1 MAYSGNRIKVNSIQQ
16 IKKHLK
22 NLLPVIFIFG
32 EDTYAIEDTLKLI
45 QKSAEIKIDSDFD
58 KEIITAEKN
67 HNLSQILDI
76 ASAFPFGAGK
86 KFIAVKNFER
96 VNDKKTLKNYLDD
109 PPEFTFLVLI
119 NYGKIS
125 DLGKEPYKT
134 LVSKNYIFEA
144 RELKG
149 ADLIDWIKEEALA
162 KQMKLSSENANLLVD
177 IVGPEK
183 SLLEMQL
190 EKFRNYFESGK
201 EITGAEIEK
210 FTASTKEYSI
220 FDLQNALSEN
230 DKPRSLKIAYN
241 LLSSGQEMPFIVAM
255 LTRYVT
261 TLAQINELNR
271 QKLGDNEAAK
281 KAGVSYYYYKNCNK
295 PGFFRNHNK
304 LVKAARVLYKADLQ
318 IKTTSADQKTLAA
331 MLVSELLS

>member
-1 MAYSGNRIKVNSIQQ
+1 MAYSGNRTQINSIQQ

-22 NLLPVIFIFG
+22 NLLPVIFLFG
-32 EDTYAIEDTLKLI
+32 EDTYAIDNTLKQI
-45 QKSAEIKIDSDFD
+45 QKSAEKQIESDFD

-67 HNLSQILDI
+67 QKISAILDI

-86 KFIAVKNFER
+86 KLLAVKNFER
-96 VNDKKTLKNYLDD
+96 VNDKKNLKNYLDD
-109 PPEFTFLVLI
+109 PPDFTYLILI

-125 DLGKEPYKT
+125 DLSKEPYRT
-134 LVSKNYIFEA
+134 LVSKNYICEA

-149 ADLIDWIKEEALA
+149 ADLTDWIKEEAA
-162 KQMKLSSENANLLVD
+162 RKKLKISSENANLLVD
-177 IVGPEK
+177 IVGPVK

-190 EKFRNYFESGK
+190 EKFCNYFESGK

-210 FTASTKEYSI
+210 FTAATKEFSI

-230 DKPRSLKIAYN
+230 NKSRALKIAYN
-241 LLSSGQEMPFIVAM
+241 LLSSGQGMPFIIAM
-255 LTRYVT
+255 LTRYIT

-271 QKLGDNEAAK
+271 QRLGDREAAK
-281 KAGVSYYYYKNCNK
+281 KAGVSYYYYRNCNK
-295 PGFFRNHNK
+295 PGIFRNHSK
-304 LVKAARVLYKADLQ
+304 LLNAARVLYNADLQ
-318 IKTTSADQKTLAA
+318 IKTTSADEKTLAA